1 MSKRVEIIT
10 QIYEHFDEDTR
21 VTVSRQG
28 QVEYAV
34 TMDYIHKF
42 LKPDTKVIEIGAG
55 TGQYSIALAKEGYD
69 VTAVE
74 LVKKNFDI
82 LISHSEGIGNIHAY
96 QGDALDLSRF
106 EDESFDVTLLFG
118 PLYHVYEKDDVNRAI
133 DEAVRVTKKDGVI
146 LVAFLS
152 VYAIMHNNYLNE
164 TFRDGLK
171 ENFTEDFRVRHFE
184 EQFFTGYDI
193 VEFEELF
200 KEKPVKYLKTVAV
213 DGVLETASRR
223 DNFLIKDEDM
233 ELFIKYQLKTAEV
246 RELLGASSHLLY
258 ICKKNN

>member
-1 MSKRVEIIT
+1 MSKRVELVT
-10 QIYEHFDEDTR
+10 QIYEHYNEDAR

-34 TMDYIHKF
+34 SMDYIHRY
-42 LKPDTKVIEIGAG
+42 LKPNDKVIEIGAG

-74 LVKKNFDI
+74 LVKKNLDV
-82 LISHSEGIGNIHAY
+82 LISHSEGVGNIHAF

-106 EDESFDVTLLFG
+106 EDESFDVTLLLG
-118 PLYHVYEKDDVNRAI
+118 PLYHVYEKDDVNKVI
-133 DEAVRVTKKDGVI
+133 DEALRVTKKDGVI

-152 VYAIMHNNYLNE
+152 VYAIMYNNYLKE
-164 TFRDGLK
+164 TFNDGFI
-171 ENFTEDFRVRHFE
+171 ENFTEDFKVRHFE

-200 KEKPVKYLKTVAV
+200 KEKPVEHLKTVAV
-213 DGVLETASRR
+213 DGVLETASKRE
-223 DNFLIKDEDM
+223 DFHIKDED
-233 ELFIKYQLKTAEV
+233 LDLLVKFQLKTAEV
-246 RELLGASSHLLY
+246 RELLGSSSHLLY